1 VTPGTGRCIHRFFDT
16 SPISPSGRYLA
27 VFRMPFEDRQPAPGD
42 AGQIVLIDLAK
53 GIERC
58 VADTCGWEPQTGANI
73 NWGATNEELY
83 FNDVDTTTWQPF
95 AWRLNPL
102 TGARQR
108 LQGTVYHASSD
119 GRWLISANLTSMR
132 RTQPGYGV
140 RVPDTHMRWNVG
152 PADDDGF
159 YLTDTAS
166 GESRLL
172 VSIRDL
178 IERATP
184 PIQIGDASQYEIY
197 GFHSKFNPQGDRHM
211 LSLRWYP
218 QRERGDWDA
227 FATPSVPVRYAWVTM
242 RLDGSDMHCAIG
254 PEQWDKGGHHG
265 TWFPDGWR
273 ISMNLNIDRDCMR
286 LVQTNADGTGLRKIH
301 NTLHGSGH
309 PTVHPDNRHILTDT
323 YDNKWEAYGDGTI
336 PLRWLDIKTGAEQ
349 HLVRINVHQ
358 PVCDPVLRVDA
369 HPAWDRTWRYI
380 TFNAFVG
387 GTRRVFIADLK
398 RVLR

>member
-1 VTPGTGRCIHRFFDT
+1 
-16 SPISPSGRYLA
+16 
-27 VFRMPFEDRQPAPGD
+27 
-42 AGQIVLIDLAK
+42 
-53 GIERC
+53 
-58 VADTCGWEPQTGANI
+58 
-73 NWGATNEELY
+73 
-83 FNDVDTTTWQPF
+83 
-95 AWRLNPL
+95 
-102 TGARQR
+102 
-108 LQGTVYHASSD
+108 
-119 GRWLISANLTSMR
+119 
-132 RTQPGYGV
+132 
-140 RVPDTHMRWNVG
+140 
-152 PADDDGF
+152 
-159 YLTDTAS
+159 
-166 GESRLL
+166 
-172 VSIRDL
+172 
-178 IERATP
+178 
-184 PIQIGDASQYEIY
+184 
-197 GFHSKFNPQGDRHM
+197 
-211 LSLRWYP
+211 
-218 QRERGDWDA
+218 
-227 FATPSVPVRYAWVTM
+227 M